1 MYRVFLSHGGGDTFV
16 ARELFAPRMREAG
29 AKVFLDAVELDGG
42 SNFRTE
48 IFDELSRSDELVV
61 LITKTS
67 ILRPWIFAE
76 IGVAILR
83 GIRIVPFV
91 YGPRDTELSRL
102 GIMSLLGTIKM
113 LKYDSQDLA
122 DYISKLADRTSEASQ

>member
-16 ARELFAPRMREAG
+16 ASELFAPRMREAG
-29 AKVFLDAVELDGG
+29 ATVFIDAVELDGG
-42 SNFRTE
+42 SNFRSE
-48 IFDELSRSDELVV
+48 IFEELSQSDELVV

-83 GIRIVPFV
+83 RIRIVPFI
-91 YGPRDTELSRL
+91 YGPRESELSRL
-102 GIMSLLGTIKM
+102 GILSLLGTIKT
-113 LKYDSQDLA
+113 LRYERQDLA
-122 DYISKLADRTSEASQ
+122 DYISQLARRVIEAKQ

>member
-1 MYRVFLSHGGGDTFV
+1 MYRVFLSHGGADTFV
-16 ARELFAPRMREAG
+16 ASELFAPRMREAG
-29 AKVFLDAVELDGG
+29 ATVFLDDVELDGG
-42 SNFRTE
+42 SNFRSE
-48 IFDELSRSDELVV
+48 IFEELSHSNELVV

-91 YGPRDTELSRL
+91 YGPTESELNRL
-102 GIMSLLGTIKM
+102 GILSLLGTIKM
-113 LKYDSQDLA
+113 LRYERKDLA
-122 DYISKLADRTSEASQ
+122 DYISQLARRVVEATQ